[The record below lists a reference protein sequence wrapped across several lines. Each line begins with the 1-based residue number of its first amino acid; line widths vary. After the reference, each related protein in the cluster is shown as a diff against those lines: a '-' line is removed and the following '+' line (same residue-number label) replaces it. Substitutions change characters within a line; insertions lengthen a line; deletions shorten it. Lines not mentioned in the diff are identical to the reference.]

1 MESHRRW
8 RHDGWTECVCLTCTY
23 PNHVYQCPGNICE
36 RFKGGGCPEGDDCPY
51 SHLDEGRLNPRLV
64 VSLSLTLCCLDGLD
78 GTESLLSSPIA
89 TPRASD
95 FPRGQIADRSTK
107 QLAMAAPPIPEIVY
121 DLSSM
126 ILSGRQLLTT
136 SGNREELPPRPFSTP
151 PRVSSRTEA
160 TCLNG

>member
-1 MESHRRW
+1 MEGHRRW
-8 RHDGWTECVCLTCTY
+8 RHDGWTECVCFTCTY
-23 PNHVYQCPGNICE
+23 HNHVYQCPGNMCE

-51 SHLDEGRLNPRLV
+51 SHLDEGRLNLCLV
-64 VSLSLTLCCLDGLD
+64 VSSSLTSYLDGLND
-78 GTESLLSSPIA
+78 TESLLSSPIA

-107 QLAMAAPPIPEIVY
+107 QLAMATPNIPEIVH
-121 DLSSM
+121 DLSPI
-126 ILSGRQLLTT
+126 ILSGRRLLAT
-136 SGNREELPPRPFSTP
+136 SGNREDLPPRPFSTP